1 MSFLKR
7 VCKAQEKLKLKL
19 ASVAAPG
26 QSSDFVKSVIDETDI
41 SFKEGREIPEDVKNL
56 IQISEKVIVI
66 L

>member
-1 MSFLKR
+1 MSFSKR

-26 QSSDFVKSVIDETDI
+26 QSFDFVKNVIDETDI